1 MEHLENIYPDVFLL
15 QRNGG
20 INMIVVSVGKFV
32 DEVLSYI
39 NMAANGEELEVLLP
53 NKQTISVKIKNDK
66 SE

>member
-1 MEHLENIYPDVFLL
+1 
-15 QRNGG
+15 
-20 INMIVVSVGKFV
+20 MIVVSVGKFV